1 MTGFQKWKL
10 ILRFSGPY
18 QPANWSVMR
27 YLIVVALVLS
37 LNSCNTFI
45 GLGRDIEQGFNWTQG
60 KVQQSGNRNGGGGG
74 DVAPVY

>member
-1 MTGFQKWKL
+1 
-10 ILRFSGPY
+10 
-18 QPANWSVMR
+18 MR

-74 DVAPVY
+74 GDVAPVY